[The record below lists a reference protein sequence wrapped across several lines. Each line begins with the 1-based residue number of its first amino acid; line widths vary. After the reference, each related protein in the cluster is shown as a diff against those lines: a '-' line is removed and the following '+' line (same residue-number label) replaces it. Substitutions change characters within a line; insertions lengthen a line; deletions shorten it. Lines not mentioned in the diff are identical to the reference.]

1 MDPSEQQSCGAERHT
16 ESLEAEPMAQIAAAT
31 SSDDA
36 PRRSF
41 AADAE
46 RRNSTAAEAQD
57 APSEEEE
64 EESPTPAP
72 PVKRGR
78 PKGSKDAQ
86 PRTRTKPVHTPS
98 KQYTHDTVHQM
109 ATELPQQ
116 SCYSPT
122 EQRCDGNGVAAAFAA
137 APSLR
142 HYEEAMEH
150 ARQREVNRRQTM
162 YASWLPY

>member
-1 MDPSEQQSCGAERHT
+1 MDPSDT

-41 AADAE
+41 AAGAE

-64 EESPTPAP
+64 ETPTPAP

-78 PKGSKDAQ
+78 PKGRKDAQ

-98 KQYTHDTVHQM
+98 KQYVDAHDTVHQM
-109 ATELPQQ
+109 ATELPQR

-122 EQRCDGNGVAAAFAA
+122 ELRCDGNGVAAAFAA

-162 YASWLPY
+162 YESWLPY

>member
-1 MDPSEQQSCGAERHT
+1 MDLSDT
-16 ESLEAEPMAQIAAAT
+16 ESLEAEPTATPLPAQSA
-31 SSDDA
+31 S
-36 PRRSF
+36 SF
-41 AADAE
+41 AAA
-46 RRNSTAAEAQD
+46 RSAMAQSAAAAAQD

-64 EESPTPAP
+64 ETPTPAP

-98 KQYTHDTVHQM
+98 KQYTHDTVHQN
-109 ATELPQQ
+109 
-116 SCYSPT
+116 SPT
-122 EQRCDGNGVAAAFAA
+122 ELRCE

-162 YASWLPY
+162 YESWLPY

>member
-1 MDPSEQQSCGAERHT
+1 MDLVSDT

-31 SSDDA
+31 SSK
-36 PRRSF
+36 S
-41 AADAE
+41 AE

-64 EESPTPAP
+64 ETPTPA

-98 KQYTHDTVHQM
+98 KQYTHDTVHQN
-109 ATELPQQ
+109 
-116 SCYSPT
+116 SPT
-122 EQRCDGNGVAAAFAA
+122 ELRCE

-162 YASWLPY
+162 YESWLPY

>member
-1 MDPSEQQSCGAERHT
+1 
-16 ESLEAEPMAQIAAAT
+16 MAQIAAAT

-64 EESPTPAP
+64 ETPTPA

-98 KQYTHDTVHQM
+98 KQYTHDTVHQN
-109 ATELPQQ
+109 
-116 SCYSPT
+116 SPT
-122 EQRCDGNGVAAAFAA
+122 ELRCE

-162 YASWLPY
+162 YESWLPY

>member
-1 MDPSEQQSCGAERHT
+1 MDLSDT
-16 ESLEAEPMAQIAAAT
+16 ESLEAEPTATPLPAQSA
-31 SSDDA
+31 S
-36 PRRSF
+36 SF
-41 AADAE
+41 AAA
-46 RRNSTAAEAQD
+46 RSAMAQSAAAEAQD

-64 EESPTPAP
+64 ETPTPA

-98 KQYTHDTVHQM
+98 KQYTHDTVHQN
-109 ATELPQQ
+109 
-116 SCYSPT
+116 SPT
-122 EQRCDGNGVAAAFAA
+122 ELRCE

-162 YASWLPY
+162 YESWLPY

>member
-1 MDPSEQQSCGAERHT
+1 MDPSDT

-64 EESPTPAP
+64 ETPTPA

-98 KQYTHDTVHQM
+98 KQYVDAHDTVHQN
-109 ATELPQQ
+109 
-116 SCYSPT
+116 SP
-122 EQRCDGNGVAAAFAA
+122 NSAA
-137 APSLR
+137 APLR
-142 HYEEAMEH
+142 QFEEAMEH
-150 ARQREVNRRQTM
+150 ARHQEMTRRQTL
-162 YASWLPY
+162 YTSWLPY

>member
-1 MDPSEQQSCGAERHT
+1 MDLSDT
-16 ESLEAEPMAQIAAAT
+16 ESLEAEPTATPLPAQSA
-31 SSDDA
+31 S
-36 PRRSF
+36 SF
-41 AADAE
+41 AAA
-46 RRNSTAAEAQD
+46 RSAMAQSAAAAAQD

-64 EESPTPAP
+64 ETPTPA

-98 KQYTHDTVHQM
+98 KQYTHDAVHQM

-162 YASWLPY
+162 YESWLPY

>member
-1 MDPSEQQSCGAERHT
+1 MDLSDT
-16 ESLEAEPMAQIAAAT
+16 ESLEAEPTATPLPAQSA
-31 SSDDA
+31 S
-36 PRRSF
+36 SF
-41 AADAE
+41 AAA
-46 RRNSTAAEAQD
+46 RSAMAQSAAAAAQD

-64 EESPTPAP
+64 ETPTPA

-98 KQYTHDTVHQM
+98 KQYTHDTVHQN
-109 ATELPQQ
+109 
-116 SCYSPT
+116 SPT
-122 EQRCDGNGVAAAFAA
+122 ELRCE

>member
-1 MDPSEQQSCGAERHT
+1 MDPSDT
-16 ESLEAEPMAQIAAAT
+16 ESLEAEPTATPLPAQSASSFAAARSAMAQIAAAT
-31 SSDDA
+31 SSEGA
-36 PRRSF
+36 P
-41 AADAE
+41 

-64 EESPTPAP
+64 ETPTPA

-162 YASWLPY
+162 YDSWLPY

>member
-1 MDPSEQQSCGAERHT
+1 MDLSDT

-31 SSDDA
+31 SSEGA
-36 PRRSF
+36 P
-41 AADAE
+41 

-64 EESPTPAP
+64 ETPTPA

-122 EQRCDGNGVAAAFAA
+122 EQRCE

-142 HYEEAMEH
+142 YYEEAMEH
-150 ARQREVNRRQTM
+150 ARQREVNRRQTL

>member
-1 MDPSEQQSCGAERHT
+1 
-16 ESLEAEPMAQIAAAT
+16 MAQIAAAT

-41 AADAE
+41 AAGAE

-64 EESPTPAP
+64 ETPTPA

-122 EQRCDGNGVAAAFAA
+122 EQRCE

-162 YASWLPY
+162 YESWLPY

>member
-1 MDPSEQQSCGAERHT
+1 MDLSEQQSCGAERHT
-16 ESLEAEPMAQIAAAT
+16 ESLEAEPTATPLPAQSA
-31 SSDDA
+31 S
-36 PRRSF
+36 SF
-41 AADAE
+41 AAA
-46 RRNSTAAEAQD
+46 RSAMAQSAAAAAQD

-64 EESPTPAP
+64 ETPTPAP

-98 KQYTHDTVHQM
+98 KQYVDAHDTVHQN
-109 ATELPQQ
+109 
-116 SCYSPT
+116 SPT
-122 EQRCDGNGVAAAFAA
+122 ELRCE

-162 YASWLPY
+162 YESWLPY

>member
-1 MDPSEQQSCGAERHT
+1 MDPSDT

-64 EESPTPAP
+64 ETPTPA

-162 YASWLPY
+162 YESWLPY

>member
-1 MDPSEQQSCGAERHT
+1 MDLSDT
-16 ESLEAEPMAQIAAAT
+16 ESLEAEPTATPLPAQSASSFAAARSAMAQIAAAT
-31 SSDDA
+31 SSEGA
-36 PRRSF
+36 P
-41 AADAE
+41 

-64 EESPTPAP
+64 ETPTPA

-98 KQYTHDTVHQM
+98 KQYTHDAVHQM

-122 EQRCDGNGVAAAFAA
+122 EQRCD

>member
-1 MDPSEQQSCGAERHT
+1 MDPSDT

-31 SSDDA
+31 SSEGAERNSFAADA

-64 EESPTPAP
+64 ETPTPA

-122 EQRCDGNGVAAAFAA
+122 EQRCE

-162 YASWLPY
+162 YESWLPY

>member
-1 MDPSEQQSCGAERHT
+1 MDPSDT

-64 EESPTPAP
+64 ETPTPA

-98 KQYTHDTVHQM
+98 KQYTHDTVHQN
-109 ATELPQQ
+109 
-116 SCYSPT
+116 SPT
-122 EQRCDGNGVAAAFAA
+122 ELRCE

>member
-1 MDPSEQQSCGAERHT
+1 MDLSDT
-16 ESLEAEPMAQIAAAT
+16 ESLEAEPTATPLPAQSA
-31 SSDDA
+31 S
-36 PRRSF
+36 SF
-41 AADAE
+41 AAA
-46 RRNSTAAEAQD
+46 RSAMAQSAAAAAQD

-64 EESPTPAP
+64 EEETPTPAP

-98 KQYTHDTVHQM
+98 KQYVDAHDTVHQN
-109 ATELPQQ
+109 
-116 SCYSPT
+116 SPT
-122 EQRCDGNGVAAAFAA
+122 ELRCE

-162 YASWLPY
+162 YESWLPY

>member
-1 MDPSEQQSCGAERHT
+1 MDLSDT

-41 AADAE
+41 AAGAE

-64 EESPTPAP
+64 ETPTPAP

-98 KQYTHDTVHQM
+98 KQYVDAHDTVHQN
-109 ATELPQQ
+109 
-116 SCYSPT
+116 SPT
-122 EQRCDGNGVAAAFAA
+122 ELRCE

-162 YASWLPY
+162 YESWLPY